1 MCQMKS
7 LLPACLNF
15 RCKESKMTLY
25 AEVHPPALYEAP
37 AQLNASMNSSVPEE
51 LTQNSTTQPQLPSST
66 SAGRA
71 LHTPWTSSPPTSM
84 AEVSASAALSGL
96 EVPSTAG
103 PEPEEASPTRKQPVS
118 DPRGTT
124 RQ

>member
-7 LLPACLNF
+7 LLPLPFNF

-25 AEVHPPALYEAP
+25 AEVHPPTLYEAP

-51 LTQNSTTQPQLPSST
+51 LMQNSTTQPQLPSST

-71 LHTPWTSSPPTSM
+71 LHTPWTSSPPTSIT
-84 AEVSASAALSGL
+84 EVSASAAVSGL
-96 EVPSTAG
+96 EGPTTAVP
-103 PEPEEASPTRKQPVS
+103 ELEEASPTRNQPVS
-118 DPRGTT
+118 DLRGITH
-124 RQ
+124 Q